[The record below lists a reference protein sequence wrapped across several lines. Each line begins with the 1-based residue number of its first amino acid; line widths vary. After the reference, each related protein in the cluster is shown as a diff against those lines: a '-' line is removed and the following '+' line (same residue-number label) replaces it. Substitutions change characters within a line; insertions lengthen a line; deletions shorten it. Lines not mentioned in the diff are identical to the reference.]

1 MYSLA
6 NIYCGYG
13 KRDDSNKVVPVVVW
27 QAEPSATYTITP
39 NATYYI
45 GTGTF
50 KRGEI
55 VDVSTIGAVSEINF
69 LDAPSP
75 AMTVATIT
83 LDVEGQ
89 YSAPVFSVP
98 KKIEE

>member
-1 MYSLA
+1 M
-6 NIYCGYG
+6 
-13 KRDDSNKVVPVVVW
+13 PVVVW

-50 KRGEI
+50 KQGTT
-55 VDVSTIGAVSEINF
+55 VDVSTIGAVSKIDF
-69 LDAPSP
+69 LKAPTP

-83 LDVEGQ
+83 LDAEGQ
-89 YSAPVFSVP
+89 YSAPTFSLP
-98 KKIEE
+98 KKFEE